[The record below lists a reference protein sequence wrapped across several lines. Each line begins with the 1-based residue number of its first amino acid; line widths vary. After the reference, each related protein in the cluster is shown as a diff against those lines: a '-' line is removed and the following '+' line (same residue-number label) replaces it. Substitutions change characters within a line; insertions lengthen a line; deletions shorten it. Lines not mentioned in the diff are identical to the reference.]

1 VLSTA
6 DKLVVNEKNFEYQLP
21 FNLSQDEIRECFS
34 TLDIH
39 KHNYITTEEVT
50 FFLDILGETATE
62 QEIVEMVRM
71 LDIQGTGKVYFDEF
85 MKMSTGKSLSPI
97 GIAYP
102 PSIRLLNK
110 KNLNKMNR
118 KGLIDDIGDVNRDKA
133 EVSFIYDRVQ
143 KPDDSVITKQ
153 LKALEKL
160 GGADKKTK
168 ESKTHNEIIHDFINR
183 NNIVTI
189 QVIENIKTKKLREI
203 KAAKYELFITML
215 GLHDSEQSRAI
226 FNRLLAP
233 NSTTIDIRQVF
244 YYSVN
249 QVVYSELHSVYAF
262 LEY

>member
-1 VLSTA
+1 
-6 DKLVVNEKNFEYQLP
+6 
-21 FNLSQDEIRECFS
+21 
-34 TLDIH
+34 
-39 KHNYITTEEVT
+39 
-50 FFLDILGETATE
+50 
-62 QEIVEMVRM
+62 
-71 LDIQGTGKVYFDEF
+71 
-85 MKMSTGKSLSPI
+85 
-97 GIAYP
+97 
-102 PSIRLLNK
+102 
-110 KNLNKMNR
+110 
-118 KGLIDDIGDVNRDKA
+118 
-133 EVSFIYDRVQ
+133 VSFIYDRVQ